1 MEKNVEKSFIKIGL
15 YFQIA
20 YIVLMAITLCG
31 FVICYGLIFGLFYL
45 LSGSR
50 ADYLIVTIVISAIIS
65 IFVIIL
71 SIVPV
76 IVLASDLF
84 KERISKG
91 VILIVLAI
99 IALVLCNFVS
109 AILWFVSAISILGRK
124 KLVAAADTTTIQKS
138 KGNANQASH
147 KDTCKKE
154 LDSQDMMEH
163 PEVKIP
169 RLKTL
174 KDLTKKY
181 IKMKLQLKLSVI
193 TRNRRLNQKA
203 MSRKKI
209 DDKLIERLKKI
220 IFNIRTFKTTF
231 KRIANH

>member
-45 LSGSR
+45 LSGST
-50 ADYLIVTIVISAIIS
+50 ADYSIVTIVISAIIS

-109 AILWFVSAISILGRK
+109 AIL
-124 KLVAAADTTTIQKS
+124 
-138 KGNANQASH
+138 
-147 KDTCKKE
+147 
-154 LDSQDMMEH
+154 
-163 PEVKIP
+163 
-169 RLKTL
+169 
-174 KDLTKKY
+174 
-181 IKMKLQLKLSVI
+181 
-193 TRNRRLNQKA
+193 
-203 MSRKKI
+203 
-209 DDKLIERLKKI
+209 
-220 IFNIRTFKTTF
+220 
-231 KRIANH
+231 

>member
-45 LSGSR
+45 LSGSKV
-50 ADYLIVTIVISAIIS
+50 DYLIVTIVISAIIS

-147 KDTCKKE
+147 KDTGKKE

-163 PEVKIP
+163 PEVKNP
-169 RLKTL
+169 TTKNLEVFK
-174 KDLTKKY
+174 KKY
-181 IKMKLQLKLSVI
+181 IKMKLQLKLTVI
-193 TRNRRLNQKA
+193 TRNRRLNQKT
-203 MSRKKI
+203 MTRKKI
-209 DDKLIERLKKI
+209 DDKLIERLKK
-220 IFNIRTFKTTF
+220 
-231 KRIANH
+231 

>member
-1 MEKNVEKSFIKIGL
+1 MRNRHGKNVEKSIIKIDL

-45 LSGSR
+45 LSGST

-124 KLVAAADTTTIQKS
+124 KLVSTQILPLFKKV
-138 KGNANQASH
+138 KGTQIKH
-147 KDTCKKE
+147 HIKTR
-154 LDSQDMMEH
+154 
-163 PEVKIP
+163 VKRNLIV
-169 RLKTL
+169 KT
-174 KDLTKKY
+174 
-181 IKMKLQLKLSVI
+181 
-193 TRNRRLNQKA
+193 
-203 MSRKKI
+203 
-209 DDKLIERLKKI
+209 
-220 IFNIRTFKTTF
+220 
-231 KRIANH
+231 

>member
-124 KLVAAADTTTIQKS
+124 KLVAAADTTTIQKV
-138 KGNANQASH
+138 KGTQIKHHIKTRVKRN
-147 KDTCKKE
+147 
-154 LDSQDMMEH
+154 LIGQDMMEH
-163 PEVKIP
+163 PEVKNPTTKNLEGFNEEIH
-169 RLKTL
+169 
-174 KDLTKKY
+174 KDEATTKVVSDNTEPPIESKDHV
-181 IKMKLQLKLSVI
+181 S
-193 TRNRRLNQKA
+193 
-203 MSRKKI
+203 KK
-209 DDKLIERLKKI
+209 D
-220 IFNIRTFKTTF
+220 
-231 KRIANH
+231 

>member
-163 PEVKIP
+163 PEVKNPTTKNLEGFNEEIH
-169 RLKTL
+169 
-174 KDLTKKY
+174 KDEATTKV
-181 IKMKLQLKLSVI
+181 SVI
-193 TRNRRLNQKA
+193 TRNRRLNQKT

-220 IFNIRTFKTTF
+220 IFNISTFKTTF

>member
-1 MEKNVEKSFIKIGL
+1 MGNRHGKNVEKSFIKIGL

-124 KLVAAADTTTIQKS
+124 ISSCSRYYHYSKS

-163 PEVKIP
+163 PEVKNPTTKNLEGFNEEIH
-169 RLKTL
+169 
-174 KDLTKKY
+174 KDEATTKVVSDNTEPPIESKGHV
-181 IKMKLQLKLSVI
+181 S
-193 TRNRRLNQKA
+193 
-203 MSRKKI
+203 KKI
-209 DDKLIERLKKI
+209 DDKLIERLKK
-220 IFNIRTFKTTF
+220 
-231 KRIANH
+231 

>member
-1 MEKNVEKSFIKIGL
+1 MEKNVKKSFIKIGL

-45 LSGSR
+45 LSGST
-50 ADYLIVTIVISAIIS
+50 ADYSIVTIVISAIIS

-124 KLVAAADTTTIQKS
+124 KLVSTADTTTIQKS

-163 PEVKIP
+163 PEFKNPTTKNLEGLNEEIH
-169 RLKTL
+169 
-174 KDLTKKY
+174 KDEATTKLT
-181 IKMKLQLKLSVI
+181 VI
-193 TRNRRLNQKA
+193 TRNRRLNQKT

-231 KRIANH
+231 KHIANH

>member
-1 MEKNVEKSFIKIGL
+1 
-15 YFQIA
+15 QIA

-45 LSGSR
+45 LSGSKV
-50 ADYLIVTIVISAIIS
+50 DYLIVTIVISAIIS

-147 KDTCKKE
+147 KDTGKKE
-154 LDSQDMMEH
+154 LDSQAMME
-163 PEVKIP
+163 PLAVKTPPTTNLEV
-169 RLKTL
+169 L
-174 KDLTKKY
+174 
-181 IKMKLQLKLSVI
+181 
-193 TRNRRLNQKA
+193 NEENQK
-203 MSRKKI
+203 
-209 DDKLIERLKKI
+209 
-220 IFNIRTFKTTF
+220 
-231 KRIANH
+231 

>member
-45 LSGSR
+45 LSGSKV
-50 ADYLIVTIVISAIIS
+50 DYLIVTIVISAIIS

-124 KLVAAADTTTIQKS
+124 KLVSTADTTTIQKS

-163 PEVKIP
+163 PEFKNPTTKNLEGLNEEIH
-169 RLKTL
+169 
-174 KDLTKKY
+174 KDEATTKLT
-181 IKMKLQLKLSVI
+181 VI
-193 TRNRRLNQKA
+193 TRNRRLNQKT

-231 KRIANH
+231 KHIANH

>member
-1 MEKNVEKSFIKIGL
+1 M
-15 YFQIA
+15 
-20 YIVLMAITLCG
+20 
-31 FVICYGLIFGLFYL
+31 
-45 LSGSR
+45 
-50 ADYLIVTIVISAIIS
+50 
-65 IFVIIL
+65 
-71 SIVPV
+71 
-76 IVLASDLF
+76 ASDLF

-163 PEVKIP
+163 PEVKNP
-169 RLKTL
+169 TTKTL

-193 TRNRRLNQKA
+193 TRNRLLNQKT

>member
-1 MEKNVEKSFIKIGL
+1 MEKCRKINYKDRFVFSNSL
-15 YFQIA
+15 YSTHGYNFMW
-20 YIVLMAITLCG
+20 VCNLLW
-31 FVICYGLIFGLFYL
+31 VIFGLFYL
-45 LSGSR
+45 LSGST

-124 KLVAAADTTTIQKS
+124 
-138 KGNANQASH
+138 N
-147 KDTCKKE
+147 
-154 LDSQDMMEH
+154 
-163 PEVKIP
+163 
-169 RLKTL
+169 
-174 KDLTKKY
+174 
-181 IKMKLQLKLSVI
+181 
-193 TRNRRLNQKA
+193 
-203 MSRKKI
+203 
-209 DDKLIERLKKI
+209 
-220 IFNIRTFKTTF
+220 
-231 KRIANH
+231 

>member
-45 LSGSR
+45 LSGSKV
-50 ADYLIVTIVISAIIS
+50 DYLIVTIVISAIIS

-124 KLVAAADTTTIQKS
+124 KLV
-138 KGNANQASH
+138 
-147 KDTCKKE
+147 
-154 LDSQDMMEH
+154 
-163 PEVKIP
+163 
-169 RLKTL
+169 
-174 KDLTKKY
+174 
-181 IKMKLQLKLSVI
+181 
-193 TRNRRLNQKA
+193 
-203 MSRKKI
+203 
-209 DDKLIERLKKI
+209 
-220 IFNIRTFKTTF
+220 
-231 KRIANH
+231 

>member
-109 AILWFVSAISILGRK
+109 AILWFVSAISILGR
-124 KLVAAADTTTIQKS
+124 ADTTTIQKS

-163 PEVKIP
+163 PEVKNPTTKNLEGFNEEIH
-169 RLKTL
+169 
-174 KDLTKKY
+174 KDEATTKVVSDNTEPPIESKGHV
-181 IKMKLQLKLSVI
+181 S
-193 TRNRRLNQKA
+193 
-203 MSRKKI
+203 KK
-209 DDKLIERLKKI
+209 D
-220 IFNIRTFKTTF
+220 
-231 KRIANH
+231 

>member
-147 KDTCKKE
+147 KDTGKKE

-163 PEVKIP
+163 PEVKNPTTKNLEGFNEEIH
-169 RLKTL
+169 
-174 KDLTKKY
+174 KDEATTKVDSDNTEPPIESKDHD
-181 IKMKLQLKLSVI
+181 S
-193 TRNRRLNQKA
+193 
-203 MSRKKI
+203 KK
-209 DDKLIERLKKI
+209 D
-220 IFNIRTFKTTF
+220 
-231 KRIANH
+231 

>member
-45 LSGSR
+45 LSGSKV
-50 ADYLIVTIVISAIIS
+50 DYLIVTIVISAIIS

-147 KDTCKKE
+147 KDTGKKE

-163 PEVKIP
+163 PVLRLKIP

-174 KDLTKKY
+174 KYLTKKY
-181 IKMKLQLKLSVI
+181 IKMKLQLKLTVI
-193 TRNRRLNQKA
+193 TRNRRLNQKT
-203 MSRKKI
+203 MTRKKI
-209 DDKLIERLKKI
+209 DDKLIERLKK
-220 IFNIRTFKTTF
+220 
-231 KRIANH
+231 

>member
-45 LSGSR
+45 LSGST
-50 ADYLIVTIVISAIIS
+50 ADYSIVTIVISAIIS

-124 KLVAAADTTTIQKS
+124 KLVSTADTTTIQKS

-163 PEVKIP
+163 SEFKNPTTKNLEGLNEEIH
-169 RLKTL
+169 
-174 KDLTKKY
+174 KDEATTKLT
-181 IKMKLQLKLSVI
+181 VI
-193 TRNRRLNQKA
+193 TRNRRLNQKT

-231 KRIANH
+231 KHIANH

>member
-45 LSGSR
+45 LSGSKV
-50 ADYLIVTIVISAIIS
+50 DYLIVTIVISAIIS

-109 AILWFVSAISILGRK
+109 AILWFVSVISILGRK
-124 KLVAAADTTTIQKS
+124 ISSCSRYYHYSKS

-147 KDTCKKE
+147 KDTGKKE

-163 PEVKIP
+163 PEVKNPTTKNLEVFNEEIHKDEATTKVDSDNTQP
-169 RLKTL
+169 PIESKTMTRKRLMT
-174 KDLTKKY
+174 
-181 IKMKLQLKLSVI
+181 
-193 TRNRRLNQKA
+193 N
-203 MSRKKI
+203 
-209 DDKLIERLKKI
+209 
-220 IFNIRTFKTTF
+220 
-231 KRIANH
+231 

>member
-45 LSGSR
+45 LSGSKV
-50 ADYLIVTIVISAIIS
+50 DYLIVTIVISAIIS

-91 VILIVLAI
+91 VILIV
-99 IALVLCNFVS
+99 
-109 AILWFVSAISILGRK
+109 
-124 KLVAAADTTTIQKS
+124 
-138 KGNANQASH
+138 
-147 KDTCKKE
+147 
-154 LDSQDMMEH
+154 
-163 PEVKIP
+163 
-169 RLKTL
+169 
-174 KDLTKKY
+174 
-181 IKMKLQLKLSVI
+181 
-193 TRNRRLNQKA
+193 
-203 MSRKKI
+203 
-209 DDKLIERLKKI
+209 
-220 IFNIRTFKTTF
+220 
-231 KRIANH
+231 

>member
-45 LSGSR
+45 LSGST
-50 ADYLIVTIVISAIIS
+50 ADYSIVTIVISAIIS

-124 KLVAAADTTTIQKS
+124 KLVSTADTTTIQKS
-138 KGNANQASH
+138 KGNANQASQ

-163 PEVKIP
+163 PEFKNPTTKNLEGLNEEIH
-169 RLKTL
+169 
-174 KDLTKKY
+174 KDEATTKLT
-181 IKMKLQLKLSVI
+181 VI
-193 TRNRRLNQKA
+193 TRNRRLNQKT

-231 KRIANH
+231 KHIANH

>member
-163 PEVKIP
+163 PEVKNP
-169 RLKTL
+169 TTKTL

>member
-50 ADYLIVTIVISAIIS
+50 ADYLIVTIVISSIIS

-84 KERISKG
+84 KERISNG

-124 KLVAAADTTTIQKS
+124 KLVSTSDTTTIQKS

-163 PEVKIP
+163 PEFKNP
-169 RLKTL
+169 TTKNLEE
-174 KDLTKKY
+174 TKKY
-181 IKMKLQLKLSVI
+181 IKMKLQLKLTVI
-193 TRNRRLNQKA
+193 TRNRRLNQKT

-220 IFNIRTFKTTF
+220 IFNISTFKTTF

>member
-1 MEKNVEKSFIKIGL
+1 
-15 YFQIA
+15 
-20 YIVLMAITLCG
+20 ITLCG

-50 ADYLIVTIVISAIIS
+50 ADYLIVTIVISSIIS

-84 KERISKG
+84 KERISNG

-124 KLVAAADTTTIQKS
+124 KLVSTSDTTTIQKS

-163 PEVKIP
+163 PEFKNPTTKNLEGLNEEIH
-169 RLKTL
+169 
-174 KDLTKKY
+174 KDEATTKVDSDNTEPPFESKDHV
-181 IKMKLQLKLSVI
+181 S
-193 TRNRRLNQKA
+193 
-203 MSRKKI
+203 KK
-209 DDKLIERLKKI
+209 D
-220 IFNIRTFKTTF
+220 
-231 KRIANH
+231 

>member
-45 LSGSR
+45 LSGSKV
-50 ADYLIVTIVISAIIS
+50 DYLIVTIVISAIIS

-147 KDTCKKE
+147 KDTGKKE

-163 PEVKIP
+163 PEVKNP

-174 KDLTKKY
+174 KYLTKKY
-181 IKMKLQLKLSVI
+181 IKMKLQLKLTVI
-193 TRNRRLNQKA
+193 TRNRRLNQKT
-203 MSRKKI
+203 MTRK
-209 DDKLIERLKKI
+209 RLMT
-220 IFNIRTFKTTF
+220 N
-231 KRIANH
+231 

>member
-163 PEVKIP
+163 PEVKNP
-169 RLKTL
+169 T
-174 KDLTKKY
+174 TKNLEGFNEEY